1 MIENITIIIIL
12 DIYGAKPYR
21 EKNERKNEHVLE

>member
-12 DIYGAKPYR
+12 DIYGTKPYR
-21 EKNERKNEHVLE
+21 KKNERKNELILE